1 MGGEKYEI
9 EHLNGKADKGEKWED
24 AVSIVAAYEEI
35 IKTKEK
41 NIICVACRQGLIFER
56 FKQKE
61 NLIKMITDFGISK
74 STMMFKIKKNI
85 ISVAYR

>member
-1 MGGEKYEI
+1 MGGEGGDEKYEN

-35 IKTKEK
+35 IKTKEE
-41 NIICVACRQGLIFER
+41 NIICVAYRQGLIFER

-61 NLIKMITDFGISK
+61 NLIK
-74 STMMFKIKKNI
+74 
-85 ISVAYR
+85 SVNLPWYLR